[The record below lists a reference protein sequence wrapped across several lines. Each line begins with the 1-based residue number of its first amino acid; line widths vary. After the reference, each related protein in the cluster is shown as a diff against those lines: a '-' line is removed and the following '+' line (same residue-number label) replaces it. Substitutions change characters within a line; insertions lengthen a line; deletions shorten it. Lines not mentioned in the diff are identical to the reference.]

1 MTDKESQR
9 GDPLV
14 DFILAMLD
22 DGSALLPQE
31 IAQAYFAERRK
42 PKDPDDGWRRY
53 MTPVKQQMGNMAR
66 KGLIELVR
74 KRGDVV
80 DPTDYRG
87 VVRMRKP
94 IGAEE
99 SFDDFDDDDF
109 DDE

>member
-14 DFILAMLD
+14 DFILAMVD
-22 DGSALLPQE
+22 DGSAVLPQE
-31 IAQAYFAERRK
+31 VAKAYFAERRK
-42 PKDPDDGWRRY
+42 PKDPEDGWRRY

-94 IGAEE
+94 GGADE
-99 SFDDFDDDDF
+99 SFDGFDDDDY

>member
-1 MTDKESQR
+1 MTDKDSQR

-14 DFILAMLD
+14 DFILAMVE
-22 DGSALLPQE
+22 DGSAVLPQE
-31 IAQAYFAERRK
+31 VAQAYFAERRK

-94 IGAEE
+94 GGAEAD
-99 SFDDFDDDDF
+99 FDGFDDDDF
-109 DDE
+109 DDD